1 MATEGSAT
9 LPTANAPQTTIS
21 MASNV
26 VPIVPVPPST
36 TADKSRAAMAVRVA
50 RSYGRWQRGVRHA
63 QGRLGE
69 DSRGQGREPRTVTK
83 HSLKDAPPPVNPM
96 SSLVL
101 AHYGERS

>member
-26 VPIVPVPPST
+26 APMVPVPPST
-36 TADKSRAAMAVRVA
+36 TANKSRTEMAVRVA
-50 RSYGRWQRGVRHA
+50 RSCGRWQRDVSLS

-69 DSRGQGREPRTVTK
+69 DNRGQVKEQRTCTK
-83 HSLKDAPPPVNPM
+83 VGLADAPPPAKPL
-96 SSLVL
+96 SSHVL
-101 AHYGERS
+101 QHG

>member
-69 DSRGQGREPRTVTK
+69 DSRGQGREQRTLARNP
-83 HSLKDAPPPVNPM
+83 LKEMPPPVDAL

-101 AHYGERS
+101 SHCGESR